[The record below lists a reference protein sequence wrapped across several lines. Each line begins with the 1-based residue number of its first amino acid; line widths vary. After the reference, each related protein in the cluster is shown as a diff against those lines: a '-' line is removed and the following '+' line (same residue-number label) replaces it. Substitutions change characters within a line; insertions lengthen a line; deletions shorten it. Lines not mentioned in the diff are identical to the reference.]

1 MRAPSS
7 PCRPATNPCLIK
19 KMTSRRDVTTILKT
33 FIQNMNNNEKKN
45 VWSILIKV
53 IIAALSALTGA
64 IAGNAMINAF

>member
-1 MRAPSS
+1 
-7 PCRPATNPCLIK
+7 
-19 KMTSRRDVTTILKT
+19 
-33 FIQNMNNNEKKN
+33 MNNNEKKN